1 MVMGILMTPA
11 VVDRIFYFSETYLA
25 CEIEYFRFSV
35 ATFVMKTEVY
45 C

>member
-1 MVMGILMTPA
+1 MVMRILMTPA
-11 VVDRIFYFSETYLA
+11 VVDRIFFSMTYLA

-35 ATFVMKTEVY
+35 ATFVMKAEVY

>member
-1 MVMGILMTPA
+1 MVMRILMTPA
-11 VVDRIFYFSETYLA
+11 VVDRIFFLETYLA

-35 ATFVMKTEVY
+35 ATFVMKTEVN